1 MDFDVTARLEGLQ
14 WSSDWD
20 GEELGYDDSEIV
32 GLYYNELSD
41 GTYGYYI
48 DMETMEL
55 LEYWKEEED
64 DLL

>member
-1 MDFDVTARLEGLQ
+1 MDFDVTLHLKGLQ

-20 GEELGYDDSEIV
+20 GEEVGHPFSDVV
-32 GLYYNELSD
+32 GLYYNDLFD

-55 LEYWKEEED
+55 LEYWKEEEE
-64 DLL
+64 L